1 MTLITA
7 GESLSSQFPH
17 LPNPH
22 VKGNSNLPGGC
33 YSPRSAASAGAH
45 FLPSAEGTGCSAAL
59 WEAERCFAELWSK
72 VLFPFFSSAQIPGAV
87 EGQDLF
93 ERHHVAF
100 AEGQQ
105 HFLGHSVPLLSD
117 HMHFLLCVSC
127 LGSSNDTQALDTR
140 RGWCFIFPPCS
151 SAILLFVFF
160 LIRVRVN

>member
-1 MTLITA
+1 MKAYPASSPTSQTLMLKGIQIFLVDVTA
-7 GESLSSQFPH
+7 LEVLLQQVPISYPQLKA
-17 LPNPH
+17 L
-22 VKGNSNLPGGC
+22 
-33 YSPRSAASAGAH
+33 
-45 FLPSAEGTGCSAAL
+45 TGCSAAL